1 VCNATL
7 AEAYAQELQT
17 PWLALS
23 SKRQGAR
30 PSGIAL
36 PRNGEKW
43 RSDLVESVIGEAY
56 CASVLNS
63 SSSSNKPVRL
73 DGVKSGMVQRLVCCC
88 LRSETF
94 LQCVHG
100 DATGAAAEMM
110 HANTFDCLQGSDS
123 DSDSNDDSH
132 SSSEIDCNVTEGS
145 DIAAS
150 FDSCTAD
157 SAEMQLEA
165 ATAAAADHSKSAS
178 VSTAKRRAAE
188 QRRQHVQSRDH
199 VCDISAATA
208 SAAAADTDQ
217 CAAPQQWQQQFAAL
231 LSSFDQKLSTVDEQQ
246 QQQRSLLYAHYGHS
260 LIKLKVTS
268 FLYAALSSA
277 TPRELTF
284 KRQACLRAATLR
296 RAVELLTTP
305 SNVSSTTAAAEADT
319 DAAVV
324 AAAVLRLRCAVS
336 TATLQHGDFLFA
348 AKVAVL
354 LLALSGAVHADAIT
368 AFAVT
373 TTAAGGATASAGG
386 AVQLAPPLTAVLQL
400 LTRPPWTAA
409 QLPQI
414 SQAMQR
420 LFGCAAAASTTSD
433 AYNSSK
439 RARAGSVETL
449 RCSTPPVPMTEQE
462 VCYSRRIAAMQKSS
476 RRLLAR
482 LAAMDYIAEYELLLT
497 DLVLTSEVT
506 SDMHTATSET
516 AIVHDNSSAAV
527 QNTDSTAQPQC
538 AAVSATGAA
547 VAAADAVAA
556 TVAGSSSTTAGVL
569 TVCISDPFQRQVL
582 HCLCELHGFRSVS
595 RVVPTANTSVAATN
609 VVCSSSSGVAE
620 QQCKAVCVSMVS
632 SSVGWPQLPL
642 ISASTLQEQL
652 G

>member
-23 SKRQGAR
+23 SKRQGIR

-36 PRNGEKW
+36 PRDGEKW

-56 CASVLNS
+56 CTSVLNS

-73 DGVKSGMVQRLVCCC
+73 DGVRSGMVQRLVCCC

-157 SAEMQLEA
+157 TAGMQLDMV
-165 ATAAAADHSKSAS
+165 TAAVADHSKSAS

-199 VCDISAATA
+199 ECDISAATA
-208 SAAAADTDQ
+208 SIAANTDQ

-268 FLYAALSSA
+268 FLYTALSGA
-277 TPRELTF
+277 APRELTF

-296 RAVELLTTP
+296 RALELLNAT
-305 SNVSSTTAAAEADT
+305 SSISSTTAAAEAVT
-319 DAAVV
+319 DAA
-324 AAAVLRLRCAVS
+324 AAAVLRLRSVVS
-336 TATLQHGDFLFA
+336 TAALQHGDFLFA

-354 LLALSGAVHADAIT
+354 LLALSGAVHTSAIA
-368 AFAVT
+368 AFAAAATAGAGVT
-373 TTAAGGATASAGG
+373 TTVPA
-386 AVQLAPPLTAVLQL
+386 QPLTAVLQL
-400 LTRPPWTAA
+400 LTRPPWTAT

-420 LFGCAAAASTTSD
+420 LFGCAAASSTASD
-433 AYNSSK
+433 ANNSSSK
-439 RARAGSVETL
+439 RARAGSVDTL
-449 RCSTPPVPMTEQE
+449 RCSTPPVQMTEQE
-462 VCYSRRIAAMQKSS
+462 ARYSRRIAAMQKSS

-497 DLVLTSEVT
+497 RLVLTSDVT
-506 SDMHTATSET
+506 SDMNTATSE
-516 AIVHDNSSAAV
+516 AAVVHSNSSAAV
-527 QNTDSTAQPQC
+527 QSADSVALPQC
-538 AAVSATGAA
+538 VVVPAAAAAA
-547 VAAADAVAA
+547 VAGAVAA
-556 TVAGSSSTTAGVL
+556 TAATVSSSTTEGVL

-582 HCLCELHGFRSVS
+582 HCLCELHGFRSIS
-595 RVVPTANTSVAATN
+595 RVVPTADTSVSATSVSATS
-609 VVCSSSSGVAE
+609 VVHSSSSGVAE
-620 QQCKAVCVSMVS
+620 QQCKAVCVSMINS
-632 SSVGWPQLPL
+632 NYGWPQLPL
-642 ISASTLQEQL
+642 IPASTLQEQL